1 MRRRGRKPRVKP
13 DEAAR
18 LAAIADAHSAAEIA
32 TQLARE
38 SGEWAQRAHAGE
50 DDAAEV
56 LLAAQRAR
64 KAADDAEHAAVLDD
78 AWQASRLA
86 WAAVES
92 AREANALV
100 NRAIAESIL
109 AA

>member
-1 MRRRGRKPRVKP
+1 MRRRTRKPRVKP

-32 TQLARE
+32 TGLAHE

-64 KAADDAEHAAVLDD
+64 RAAEDAQNATTLDA

-92 AREANALV
+92 AREANARV
-100 NRAIAESIL
+100 NRAIAESLL